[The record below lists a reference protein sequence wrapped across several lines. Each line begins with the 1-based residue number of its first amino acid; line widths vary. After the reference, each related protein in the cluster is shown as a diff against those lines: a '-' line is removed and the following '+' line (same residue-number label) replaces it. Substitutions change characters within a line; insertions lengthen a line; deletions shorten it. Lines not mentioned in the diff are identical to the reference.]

1 MGFRMG
7 HVLPGPVVQ
16 QGDAVALDSRALIGL
31 IAGAEAWD
39 GDLIVIAP
47 QGPTDGV
54 VPVDSTLIERRE
66 LPFEVVTIP
75 LRHDAVSDLDLDVL
89 TALHSPKMDA
99 LRGVAVP
106 TVLTSEQTL
115 SIRLGINAAH
125 LAGVDR
131 LRGAVGLMRMEWRLR
146 QMMARASSAQ
156 FNGPAALDAY
166 GSLVEDPLAYHDHR
180 IMSSDVESARQVD
193 PWRGDQ
199 PLRLGFSGRL
209 HPIKGPQFAVRL
221 ARLASAHGLP
231 VELHVFG
238 AGPLEQ
244 SLRASAGEN
253 VQFRGFQQFRSE
265 WLPTVRDEIDLMV
278 MPHVQGDPSCTY
290 FEALGSGAPVL
301 GFENETLTPL
311 VRDHA
316 VGWAV
321 RQGDV
326 DGLLNELTAIIQDPP
341 RLAGARQRGLDL
353 VTANSFELTTQR
365 RMDHIRRTVERV
377 Q

>member
-1 MGFRMG
+1 M
-7 HVLPGPVVQ
+7 
-16 QGDAVALDSRALIGL
+16 
-31 IAGAEAWD
+31 
-39 GDLIVIAP
+39 
-47 QGPTDGV
+47 
-54 VPVDSTLIERRE
+54 
-66 LPFEVVTIP
+66 
-75 LRHDAVSDLDLDVL
+75 
-89 TALHSPKMDA
+89 
-99 LRGVAVP
+99 
-106 TVLTSEQTL
+106 
-115 SIRLGINAAH
+115 
-125 LAGVDR
+125 
-131 LRGAVGLMRMEWRLR
+131 
-146 QMMARASSAQ
+146 
-156 FNGPAALDAY
+156 
-166 GSLVEDPLAYHDHR
+166 
-180 IMSSDVESARQVD
+180 
-193 PWRGDQ
+193 
-199 PLRLGFSGRL
+199 
-209 HPIKGPQFAVRL
+209 
-221 ARLASAHGLP
+221 
-231 VELHVFG
+231 
-238 AGPLEQ
+238 EQ

-253 VQFRGFQQFRSE
+253 VQFRGFQRFRSE

-353 VTANSFELTTQR
+353 VTENSFELTTQR

>member
-209 HPIKGPQFAVRL
+209 HPIK
-221 ARLASAHGLP
+221 
-231 VELHVFG
+231 
-238 AGPLEQ
+238 
-244 SLRASAGEN
+244 
-253 VQFRGFQQFRSE
+253 
-265 WLPTVRDEIDLMV
+265 
-278 MPHVQGDPSCTY
+278 
-290 FEALGSGAPVL
+290 
-301 GFENETLTPL
+301 
-311 VRDHA
+311 
-316 VGWAV
+316 
-321 RQGDV
+321 
-326 DGLLNELTAIIQDPP
+326 
-341 RLAGARQRGLDL
+341 
-353 VTANSFELTTQR
+353 
-365 RMDHIRRTVERV
+365 
-377 Q
+377 